1 MMNEDQQFRYPA
13 VAMVLGSVIV
23 FGLGMLFPDA
33 LFVYPEPGT
42 ISAKP
47 PSEHFMAE
55 FNHIMKA
62 MAVVLIVNITAL
74 IFYRP

>member
-1 MMNEDQQFRYPA
+1 MTNKDQQFRYPA
-13 VAMVLGSVIV
+13 TAMLLLSVIV
-23 FGLGMLFPDA
+23 FSLGMLFPDT

-47 PSEHFMAE
+47 PSEQAVEE

-62 MAVVLIVNITAL
+62 MAAVLLFCITTL